1 MREKIRRSSKV
12 QLTRAFNEQAQLM
25 KSDRNHD
32 MLQLF
37 FALNL
42 LLVGDLHVIFFA
54 LFTKLFGQ
62 MFCVVVSAYDLR
74 CDLTDGGN
82 GKVSIE

>member
-1 MREKIRRSSKV
+1 
-12 QLTRAFNEQAQLM
+12 
-25 KSDRNHD
+25 

-54 LFTKLFGQ
+54 LLTKLFGQ
-62 MFCVVVSAYDLR
+62 MFCEFCAYDLR
-74 CDLTDGGN
+74 LDFTDGGSGN
-82 GKVSIE
+82 VSME